1 MAAIDKGSRRGKTP
15 AERGEEAR
23 DAQRQLKEEA
33 AERRKKALTGAA
45 DPGPKRPKRPMRP

>member
-23 DAQRQLKEEA
+23 DAQQRLKQEA
-33 AERRKKALTGAA
+33 AERRKKALAGA
-45 DPGPKRPKRPMRP
+45 PTPPSGPQRAR

>member
-1 MAAIDKGSRRGKTP
+1 MAAIDKGSRRSKTP

-33 AERRKKALTGAA
+33 AERRKKAQVSPTAK
-45 DPGPKRPKRPMRP
+45 PSRPRRAR